1 MNIKNLNDIL
11 KLEPHTP
18 KRLSDEEILKLWKKP
33 VDIDTDML
41 FISGEKGIEKFREVL
56 DEYEKNK
63 MK

>member
-18 KRLSDEEILKLWKKP
+18 KRLSNEEILELWKKP
-33 VDIDTDML
+33 LNRNMDEL

-63 MK
+63 KK